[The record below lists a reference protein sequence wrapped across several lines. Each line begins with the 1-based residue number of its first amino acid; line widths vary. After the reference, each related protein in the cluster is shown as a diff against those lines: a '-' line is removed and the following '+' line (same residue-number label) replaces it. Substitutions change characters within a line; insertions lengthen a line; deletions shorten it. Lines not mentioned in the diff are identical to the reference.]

1 MGDSTASEQ
10 EIIVQ
15 APAKV
20 NLCIR
25 VLDCLPTGYHKLWSL
40 MHSVDVFDC
49 LRIRLNPHH
58 DRIQLTCDNAVLPVD
73 QGNLVYRAAEGVFR
87 RAEQSVGVDIV
98 LQKAIPLAAGLGGGS
113 SDAAAAIYGLNHVLN
128 LGWGLSESGLPS

>member
-1 MGDSTASEQ
+1 MGDSMSLGQDIT
-10 EIIVQ
+10 IQ

-25 VLDCLPTGYHKLWSL
+25 VLDRLPNDYHELWSL
-40 MHSVDVFDC
+40 MHSVDVFDH
-49 LRIRLNPHH
+49 LSIRLNPDH
-58 DRIQLTCDNAVLPVD
+58 DRIHITCDNHLLPVD
-73 QGNLVYRAAEGVFR
+73 QRNLVYRAAENVLR

-113 SDAAAAIYGLNHVLN
+113 SDAAATIYGLSHL
-128 LGWGLSESGLPS
+128 LKLEWAY